1 MNNKPLRAHTLAA
14 AAIVGAAYAV
24 LTMALAPISYGAI
37 QLRVSEVLCILP
49 YFMPC
54 TAWGL
59 FIGCA
64 VANLLTGNIFDI
76 IFGSLATLG
85 AALVSAFFALSQPL
99 ALHQDELL
107 LLAVGSALGG
117 ILGDLM
123 ANRFVSVIPR
133 DTAILLQ
140 NALLFTLVALPAVY
154 FRTLSRTVR
163 PLSLTRLASFPV
175 ALVVGLLASFLAFGA
190 APLTLMLYFLLFD
203 AENDE
208 SSAAALTVSLFA
220 MAGKLVM
227 LLIRSRLRIPDADA
241 LLWLLPGAVGG
252 ALLAMLPAVQRQ
264 TSRAGEAL
272 LRLSLFT
279 SLINMAAAL
288 T

>member
-1 MNNKPLRAHTLAA
+1 M
-14 AAIVGAAYAV
+14 
-24 LTMALAPISYGAI
+24 
-37 QLRVSEVLCILP
+37 
-49 YFMPC
+49 
-54 TAWGL
+54 
-59 FIGCA
+59 
-64 VANLLTGNIFDI
+64 
-76 IFGSLATLG
+76 
-85 AALVSAFFALSQPL
+85 
-99 ALHQDELL
+99 
-107 LLAVGSALGG
+107 
-117 ILGDLM
+117 
-123 ANRFVSVIPR
+123 
-133 DTAILLQ
+133 
-140 NALLFTLVALPAVY
+140 
-154 FRTLSRTVR
+154 
-163 PLSLTRLASFPV
+163 

-227 LLIRSRLRIPDADA
+227 LLICSRLRIPDADA

-252 ALLAMLPAVQRQ
+252 ALLAMVPAVQRQ

-272 LRLSLFT
+272 LRLSMFT